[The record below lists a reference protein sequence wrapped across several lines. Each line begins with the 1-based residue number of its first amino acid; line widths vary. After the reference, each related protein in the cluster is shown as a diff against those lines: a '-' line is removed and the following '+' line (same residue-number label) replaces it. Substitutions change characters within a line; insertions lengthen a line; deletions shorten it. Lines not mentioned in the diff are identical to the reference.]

1 MAWLYLVA
9 FLSDAARTARLA
21 PRASKRNL
29 YLSKAFLSLST
40 LYRLVGTESMDPE
53 SDARMNSRHVAQ
65 FNCCEEPR
73 QPQIAWPKLYFYKLG
88 SRGERERGGKK
99 KAKEKKAVSIFMRP
113 APNGS
118 IF

>member
-1 MAWLYLVA
+1 MWPSSTVA
-9 FLSDAARTARLA
+9 RSQG
-21 PRASKRNL
+21 
-29 YLSKAFLSLST
+29 SLK
-40 LYRLVGTESMDPE
+40 
-53 SDARMNSRHVAQ
+53 
-65 FNCCEEPR
+65 
-73 QPQIAWPKLYFYKLG
+73 IAWPKLYFYKLG